1 MVLRPYYI
9 RNVDR
14 RMTRRTIEELPAMSY
29 ADRRRL
35 RIRYY
40 QSHHKHVDG
49 VGTRLMRKYD
59 QICAALDALTTISIR
74 E

>member
-1 MVLRPYYI
+1 
-9 RNVDR
+9 
-14 RMTRRTIEELPAMSY
+14 MSY